1 MKTMTAIEPI
11 AVSNKQVILVV
22 DDTPENIDVLSGTL
36 RSEYKVKAALNGEK
50 ALKLAFTEPHPD
62 LILLDIMMPGMD
74 GYEVCRALKANPRT
88 HKIPVVFITAK
99 SEVAD
104 EQKGLE
110 MGAVDYITKPI
121 SPPIVKIRVQT
132 HLALSNQNHILEKK
146 VIERTEQLNQTR
158 LEIIRRLGRAA
169 EYKDNETGMHVIRM
183 SHYARLLAEAISDDQ
198 QWIDLIFNAAPMHD
212 IGKIGIPDNILLKP
226 GKLDDKEWDIMRKHP
241 EFGAN
246 IIGDHNSELMQMAK
260 EIAITHHEKWNGF
273 GYPYKLKGEE
283 IPLSGRIVAIAD
295 VFDALTTE
303 RPYKKAWTVEDAVN
317 LINEES
323 GKHFD
328 PELVTLFHKVLPEIL
343 EIKVMYAE
351 EKADALAK

>member
-328 PELVTLFHKVLPEIL
+328 PELVSLFHKVLPEIL